1 MLPNGSLSIKSN
13 PKRGRASHSQLLPLS
28 LFLSGLC
35 ACGFLPFVV
44 EVVAE
49 YVVSCSSTSGL
60 GLNIQEMTTK
70 YLLSDKAYH

>member
-1 MLPNGSLSIKSN
+1 
-13 PKRGRASHSQLLPLS
+13 
-28 LFLSGLC
+28 
-35 ACGFLPFVV
+35 
-44 EVVAE
+44 VVAE